1 MNSPILPCFKNNPF
15 KTHSRNYN
23 LTSSPLFPFSQFPG
37 QGMSLECHGF
47 TSNCGKRTFQV
58 NISISCLCLP
68 FLTSSS
74 IFLVSFANQPSVTES
89 VQEWMPITI
98 WDCCLLV
105 MPFILRKYGKF
116 HKRPSLG
123 KLRHINHTQSIL
135 PWWVLGECFRLNPE
149 ILCSEPTVYLVPRRE
164 FKKHW
169 ILNQINLFLR

>member
-1 MNSPILPCFKNNPF
+1 M
-15 KTHSRNYN
+15 
-23 LTSSPLFPFSQFPG
+23 
-37 QGMSLECHGF
+37 
-47 TSNCGKRTFQV
+47 FQV

-74 IFLVSFANQPSVTES
+74 IFLVSSPNQPSVTKS

-98 WDCCLLV
+98 WDCCLFV

-123 KLRHINHTQSIL
+123 KLRHISHTQSIL
-135 PWWVLGECFRLNPE
+135 LWWVLGECFRLNPE
-149 ILCSEPTVYLVPRRE
+149 ILGSEPTVYLVPRRE

-169 ILNQINLFLR
+169 ILNQINLFPSKEIPGLISFRMDWLDLLAVQGTLKSLLQHHSSKASILWRSGHDWATELNWLN